1 MESTAVELV
10 LGWVLSGPYETNV
23 RQTSTN
29 FQNFHLLKRATEPS
43 LDTKLELKLKQFWEY
58 EALNTNT
65 NTKSPD
71 FNLKKFESQITF
83 NGDKYKVRL
92 PWKMFHEPL
101 SDNFR
106 NCKQRLS
113 SLFNKLK
120 KQPEKLKA
128 YDGIISENII
138 ELAEKIPVPGKC
150 YYLPHH
156 PVYKK
161 SGTSTK
167 TRIVY
172 DASSKRKGPYPNDCL
187 ESGPNLLPQLLEII
201 LRFRSNK
208 FGSISDIKQVF
219 LNASIQQSDRD
230 LLPFLRLKAI
240 QNKPSSIT
248 LRFTRAIIGITSSRF
263 LLTSVI
269 RKHLETYKNCMS
281 QFDVS
286 FLKNLYADDKEIEV
300 LNFYENASKVMLET
314 GFELRK

>member
-1 MESTAVELV
+1 
-10 LGWVLSGPYETNV
+10 
-23 RQTSTN
+23 
-29 FQNFHLLKRATEPS
+29 
-43 LDTKLELKLKQFWEY
+43 
-58 EALNTNT
+58 
-65 NTKSPD
+65 
-71 FNLKKFESQITF
+71 
-83 NGDKYKVRL
+83 
-92 PWKMFHEPL
+92 MFHEPL
-101 SDNFR
+101 PDNFR

-172 DASSKRKGPYPNDCL
+172 DASSKRKGPCPNDCR

-208 FGSISDIKQVF
+208 FGIISDIKKVF
-219 LNASIQQSDRD
+219 LNVSIQQSDRD
-230 LLPFLRLKAI
+230 FLPFL
-240 QNKPSSIT
+240 
-248 LRFTRAIIGITSSRF
+248 
-263 LLTSVI
+263 
-269 RKHLETYKNCMS
+269 
-281 QFDVS
+281 
-286 FLKNLYADDKEIEV
+286 
-300 LNFYENASKVMLET
+300 
-314 GFELRK
+314 

>member
-1 MESTAVELV
+1 MESRAVESI
-10 LGWVLSGPYETNV
+10 LGWVLCGPYETNV

-29 FQNFHLLKRATEPS
+29 FQNFHLLKLATESS

-58 EALNTNT
+58 EAFNTNT
-65 NTKSPD
+65 NTKSSD
-71 FNLKKFESQITF
+71 FNLKKFESQIAF
-83 NGDKYKVRL
+83 NGDKYEVPL

-101 SDNFR
+101 PDNFR
-106 NCKQRLS
+106 NYKQRLS

-128 YDGIISENII
+128 CDGIISSQIAENII
-138 ELAEKIPVPGKC
+138 ELAKNIPVPGKC
-150 YYLPHH
+150 HYLPHH

-161 SGTSTK
+161 SCTSTK

-172 DASSKRKGPYPNDCL
+172 DASSKRKGPCPNDCL

-240 QNKPSSIT
+240 QNEPSLIT
-248 LRFTRAIIGITSSRF
+248 LRFTRAIIGITSLRF

-269 RKHLETYKNCMS
+269 RKHLESYKNCMS

-286 FLKNLYADDKEIEV
+286 FLKSLC
-300 LNFYENASKVMLET
+300 
-314 GFELRK
+314 